1 MEDQKLSAQESM
13 ALITAMI
20 ENSKHRVAGPN
31 LRISVVWAL
40 LSIVTAIVVFI
51 ALLATGNPAFN
62 WLWLAIPL
70 IGLPAN
76 LLLSRKCQTEAKVRT
91 FIDRVHDGLWR
102 TVGLVA
108 IVLVPICLVFNL
120 YGYPQAWMAMF
131 FYAFVVVGFAAAVQ
145 GILLREPSYVFG
157 GIFSVIA
164 GFVVIAVSLCGIP
177 LLVVWVLPLYA
188 VCFLLM
194 FIVPAVIVGKKL
206 QR

>member
-1 MEDQKLSAQESM
+1 M

-20 ENSKHRVAGPN
+20 ENSKHRVAVAD
-31 LRISVVWAL
+31 LRISMMWAL
-40 LSIVTAIVVFI
+40 LSITTASVVFI
-51 ALLATGNPAFN
+51 ALLTTGNPSFN
-62 WLWLAIPL
+62 WLWLAILL

-102 TVGLVA
+102 TVSLVA
-108 IVLVPICLVFNL
+108 IVLVPICLVFNF

-131 FYAFVVVGFAAAVQ
+131 FYAFVIVGFAAVVQ
-145 GILLREPSYVFG
+145 GILLQERSYVFG

-164 GFVVIAVSLCGIP
+164 GFVVVAVSLCGIP
-177 LLVVWVLPLYA
+177 LLVVWMLPLY
-188 VCFLLM
+188 VLCFLLM

>member
-20 ENSKHRVAGPN
+20 ENSKHRVAVAD
-31 LRISVVWAL
+31 LRISMMWAL
-40 LSIVTAIVVFI
+40 LSITTASVVFI
-51 ALLATGNPAFN
+51 ALLTTGNPSFN
-62 WLWLAIPL
+62 WLWLAILL

-102 TVGLVA
+102 TVSLVA
-108 IVLVPICLVFNL
+108 IVLVPICLVFNF

-131 FYAFVVVGFAAAVQ
+131 FYAFVIVGFAAVVQ
-145 GILLREPSYVFG
+145 GILLQERSYVFG

-164 GFVVIAVSLCGIP
+164 GFVVVAVTLCGIP
-177 LLVVWVLPLYA
+177 LLVVWMLPLY
-188 VCFLLM
+188 VLCFLLM

>member
-20 ENSKHRVAGPN
+20 ENSKHRVAVAD
-31 LRISVVWAL
+31 LRISMMWAL
-40 LSIVTAIVVFI
+40 LSITTASVVFI
-51 ALLATGNPAFN
+51 ALLTTGNPSFN
-62 WLWLAIPL
+62 WLWLAILL

-102 TVGLVA
+102 TVSLVA
-108 IVLVPICLVFNL
+108 IVLVPICLVFNF

-131 FYAFVVVGFAAAVQ
+131 FYAFVVVGLAAAVQ
-145 GILLREPSYVFG
+145 GILLRESSYVFG

-164 GFVVIAVSLCGIP
+164 GFVVVAVTLCGIP
-177 LLVVWVLPLYA
+177 LLVVWMLPLY
-188 VCFLLM
+188 VLCFLLM